1 MVVKGSSIDFV
12 YLTPLYLAAG
22 SATAGQVLIQ
32 GSLTQLFFM
41 HQLTFGLRGTER
53 ILLKSIEHD
62 YIRIIKVSVFPEMGI
77 SKIGKT

>member
-1 MVVKGSSIDFV
+1 MWAVADPGEDDGAMHPQPIKISYKKDGCQRQQHRFCASH
-12 YLTPLYLAAG
+12 PPYLAAG

-53 ILLKSIEHD
+53 I
-62 YIRIIKVSVFPEMGI
+62 
-77 SKIGKT
+77 